1 MPKRR
6 ITVAELLEYEERL
19 VGLIERTSELTTLAK
34 ERLDAVP
41 AIEEHISRTV
51 AIVEENRS
59 EVNSK
64 IEQHLAEAQ
73 SQIIQH
79 LTDAQSHAS
88 AAQLQAG
95 RAHSNEQ
102 EIRNIRA
109 TCETSKRNIAR
120 MVSDSQQHHNEIAE
134 FHDEIATQRNTLA
147 SLIESAE
154 GLGKQ
159 LEYLLPGATSA
170 GLASAFRKRRL
181 VFTRPKLV
189 WVFTLAASL
198 LGLFFVAYL
207 DPARA
212 QLGEPTIANASAYLL
227 GRLPFALPLV
237 WLALYAGRRH
247 SQALRLEEE
256 YAHKEVLSRSFEGYK
271 KQIAELEGSESGNKH
286 TLELIGHTLRAMAL
300 HPGRIY
306 HGRRDEGH
314 PIWSL
319 VRRPR
324 QSRDSD

>member
-1 MPKRR
+1 MR
-6 ITVAELLEYEERL
+6 
-19 VGLIERTSELTTLAK
+19 
-34 ERLDAVP
+34 
-41 AIEEHISRTV
+41 
-51 AIVEENRS
+51 
-59 EVNSK
+59 
-64 IEQHLAEAQ
+64 
-73 SQIIQH
+73 
-79 LTDAQSHAS
+79 
-88 AAQLQAG
+88 AG

-109 TCETSKRNIAR
+109 TCETSKKNIAR
-120 MVSDSQQHHNEIAE
+120 LVSGSQQHREEIAE
-134 FHDEIATQRNTLA
+134 FHDEIATQRDTLA
-147 SLIESAE
+147 SLIGSAE
-154 GLGKQ
+154 GLAKQ
-159 LEYLLPGATSA
+159 LQHLLPGATSA

-181 VFTRPKLV
+181 VFARPKLV
-189 WVFTLAASL
+189 WVFTLGASL
-198 LGLFFVAYL
+198 IALFLVAYL

-212 QLGEPTIANASAYLL
+212 HLGEPTIANASAYLL

-271 KQIAELEGSESGNKH
+271 KQIAELEGSDSGNKQ

-306 HGRRDEGH
+306 HGRRDEDH
-314 PIWSL
+314 PMRSL
-319 VRRPR
+319 LRRPW

>member
-6 ITVAELLEYEERL
+6 ITVAKLLEYEEKL
-19 VGLIERTSELTTLAK
+19 VELIDRASNVTALAK

-41 AIEEHISRTV
+41 AIEEHINNTV
-51 AIVEENRS
+51 ALVEKNRS
-59 EVNSK
+59 EVNSR
-64 IEQHLAEAQ
+64 IEQHLGDAQ
-73 SQIIQH
+73 SQINQH
-79 LTDAQSHAS
+79 VTDAQSHAA
-88 AAQLQAG
+88 AAQLHVG

-102 EIRNIRA
+102 QTNNILA
-109 TCETSKRNIAR
+109 TCETSRKNIAR
-120 MVSDSQQHHNEIAE
+120 LVSESQQHRDEIAE
-134 FHDEIATQRNTLA
+134 FHDESATQRDTLA
-147 SLIESAE
+147 RLIESAE
-154 GLGKQ
+154 GLAKQ
-159 LEYLLPGATSA
+159 LEHLLPGATSA

-181 VFTRPKLV
+181 VFARPKLV
-189 WVFTLAASL
+189 WVFTLGASL
-198 LGLFFVAYL
+198 VGLFLVAYL

-212 QLGEPTIANASAYLL
+212 QLGELTIANASAYLL

-319 VRRPR
+319 VRRPQ